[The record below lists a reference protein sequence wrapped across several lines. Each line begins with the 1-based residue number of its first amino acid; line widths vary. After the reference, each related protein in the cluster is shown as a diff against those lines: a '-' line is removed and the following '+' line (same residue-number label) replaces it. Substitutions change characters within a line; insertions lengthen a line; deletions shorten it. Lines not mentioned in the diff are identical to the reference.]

1 MFKSVKTLI
10 LGVSLQNVVAGF
22 LIISTKKASQ
32 NRRSTFTIKEQFLSL
47 CNWRYNLLVLNIFL
61 YSIALT
67 VVFVFVTDYAE
78 LKGVSDMKA
87 VYLVSIIGISNAL
100 GRLLNI
106 PISFCNVS
114 PGYIYVISC
123 IFSGVA
129 VCLMNIRSDSI
140 DECFSILA
148 VACACYGLGYGVQ
161 HANLTIVAN
170 CLTSDAFL
178 NTGFGFAMLFSG
190 GGVITGSPVA
200 GLLAMIFSV

>member
-1 MFKSVKTLI
+1 MFKSVYNLF
-10 LGVSLQNVVAGF
+10 LGVSMQNVVAGF
-22 LIISTKKASQ
+22 LIISTKRASSQ
-32 NRRSTFTIKEQFLSL
+32 NRKSTFTIKEQFLSL

-87 VYLVSIIGISNAL
+87 VYLVSIIGISNAM

-106 PISFCNVS
+106 PISLCSTN
-114 PGYIYVISC
+114 PGYICVISC
-123 IFSGVA
+123 TFSGVA

-140 DECFSILA
+140 EKCFSIFA

-190 GGVITGSPVA
+190 GGVIAGSPVA
-200 GLLAMIFSV
+200 GLLLFFSV